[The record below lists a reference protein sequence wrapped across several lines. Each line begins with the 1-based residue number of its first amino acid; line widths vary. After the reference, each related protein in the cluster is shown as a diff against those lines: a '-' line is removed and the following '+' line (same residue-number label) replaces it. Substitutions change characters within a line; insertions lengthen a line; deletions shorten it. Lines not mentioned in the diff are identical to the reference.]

1 LDHKATPNFQATS
14 PVTRSGFR
22 KNNLAKLDLV
32 CQGVEQSVAVA
43 YRGLFQIF
51 RSPGRM
57 PELVLYYFPSCPFCV
72 VVLDC
77 LDRLDLKIPMRDILT
92 EAGAR
97 GDLME
102 IGGKTQVPCLVI
114 DGKPLY
120 ESRDIIDWLEA
131 NAG

>member
-1 LDHKATPNFQATS
+1 
-14 PVTRSGFR
+14 
-22 KNNLAKLDLV
+22 
-32 CQGVEQSVAVA
+32 
-43 YRGLFQIF
+43 
-51 RSPGRM
+51 M

-77 LDRLDLKIPMRDILT
+77 LDRLGLKIPMRDILT
-92 EAGAR
+92 EEGAR
-97 GDLME
+97 DDLMD